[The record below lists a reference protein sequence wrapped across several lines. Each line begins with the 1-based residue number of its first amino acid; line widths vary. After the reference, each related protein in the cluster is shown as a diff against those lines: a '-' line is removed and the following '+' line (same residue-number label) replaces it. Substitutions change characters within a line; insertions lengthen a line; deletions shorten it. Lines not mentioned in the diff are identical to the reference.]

1 MESRLKKLNTSKVR
15 KVYCI
20 MMKLKKT
27 SLSKNKIISKLLQP
41 LQKKYRMEKED
52 EYDGWQPGR
61 ASIVDGKIQ
70 YKKCEKCKKKI
81 LNGKYVGPCR
91 FNNEETCN
99 KWTTDTSFKSDTLA
113 NIKSNKIKE
122 LEKEIANK
130 HLQLSR
136 DKKNKNLIAEI
147 LKLKKEKEW
156 YEGDQILSG
165 LVQDLKTRGGKI
177 RTGPSKVD
185 QYFTKEEI
193 KSLMKYG
200 DERNKKDFEQK
211 SKAYDKL
218 ENIKK
223 KKNDLKSLPY
233 LAAPPL
239 RRSTNILPHL
249 IHGSNTQPDILGM
262 ENYRDRIPAQLI
274 TNPRERHDDHKRI
287 YELNLPVKPPASIR
301 YRERPY
307 DKIRISYDPNTGE
320 YTRIDSSSYF
330 KKSDYDEH
338 PDGFLI

>member
-61 ASIVDGKIQ
+61 GSIVDGKIQ

-81 LNGKYVGPCR
+81 LKGKYVGPCR

-130 HLQLSR
+130 RSQLSR

-147 LKLKKEKEW
+147 LKLENEKEW

-185 QYFTKEEI
+185 QYLTEEEI

-211 SKAYDKL
+211 SKAYERRRD
-218 ENIKK
+218 IKK
-223 KKNDLKSLPY
+223 KRNDLKSPQPS
-233 LAAPPL
+233 LAPSLLAPPPL
-239 RRSTNILPHL
+239 RRSTNIPTQL
-249 IHGSNTQPDILGM
+249 IHGSNTQPDIPGM
-262 ENYRDRIPAQLI
+262 ENYRDLTIPAQLI
-274 TNPRERHDDHKRI
+274 TNPRERYDDHKRI
-287 YELNLPVKPPASIR
+287 YELYLPVP
-301 YRERPY
+301 PY
-307 DKIRISYDPNTGE
+307 DKIRISYNPNTGE

-330 KKSDYDEH
+330 KKVDTH
-338 PDGFLI
+338 PDSDGF